1 MKVKWSDNGFT
12 INLSVCDISDW
23 VRTPGAAWP
32 CSTLDGKRLYAE
44 FDSNGLLDYSI
55 NGRSANCDV
64 AEYDIDSHEFNAI
77 IADHAKEVL
86 PTDHPCYFVA
96 VGQFQG

>member
-1 MKVKWSDNGFT
+1 MKLNSYDHGFT
-12 INLSVCDISDW
+12 INLSARDISDW
-23 VRTPGAAWP
+23 VRKPGAAWP

-55 NGRSANCDV
+55 NGRYPSERDN
-64 AEYDIDSHEFNAI
+64 IDSNEFNAI

-86 PTDHPCYFVA
+86 PTDHPCYFVV